1 MRKVALL
8 SIDTCGTPGKLVEVG
23 EGLFHKWGY
32 TKDGETCAVIELV
45 TGNIILMAPER
56 VRFLDREE
64 S

>member
-1 MRKVALL
+1 MRKVSLL
-8 SIDTCGTPGKLVEVG
+8 TMENNILIERG